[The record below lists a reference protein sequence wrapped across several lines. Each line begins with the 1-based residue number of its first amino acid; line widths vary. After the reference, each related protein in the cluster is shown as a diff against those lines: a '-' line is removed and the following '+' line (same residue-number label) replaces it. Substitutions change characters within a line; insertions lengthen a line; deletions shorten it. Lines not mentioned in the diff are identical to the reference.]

1 MYTLL
6 SIYLCI
12 YELFKKKKKKEE
24 NDDDIKT
31 YMLMSQ
37 YAREFKQISNQVADI
52 PVFLC
57 SAR

>member
-12 YELFKKKKKKEE
+12 YELFKKKKKEK